1 MADSTDT
8 RALTRLV
15 GARDTGIGL
24 AMVLAPAGTA
34 RRLAVGARVLSDWT
48 DAVVL
53 SRTLAGRGT
62 RAKVV
67 GFAVLWGAFCATAL
81 VLDQTGD
88 EVPFVSLDGDFYKL
102 VGDFDKRFP
111 EGAPSLREAE
121 SFTVEGD
128 WTFGKGVRVVGDVA
142 LGASSAQRV
151 EGGTVLSEQ
160 DRARDPDG

>member
-1 MADSTDT
+1 MPTLTALAGAATAVYSATLVAVPRVLIEPCGLADSADT

-53 SRTLAGRGT
+53 SRSLAGRGT

-67 GFAVLWGAFCATAL
+67 GFAVLWGAFC
-81 VLDQTGD
+81 
-88 EVPFVSLDGDFYKL
+88 
-102 VGDFDKRFP
+102 
-111 EGAPSLREAE
+111 
-121 SFTVEGD
+121 
-128 WTFGKGVRVVGDVA
+128 
-142 LGASSAQRV
+142 LGALAVDES
-151 EGGTVLSEQ
+151 
-160 DRARDPDG
+160 